1 MFLNNVGCN
10 LNAFNTTE
18 QFSHLKKKPVLSQ
31 FKSSS
36 SISESLSATN
46 GFAVSTVVPFPE
58 CHTLSLVIII
68 LYSLVLPFSN
78 LGNSRTGQC

>member
-58 CHTLSLVIII
+58 CHTIDIYYVAL
-68 LYSLVLPFSN
+68 
-78 LGNSRTGQC
+78 